1 MPDSTTRIKP
11 LHKSE
16 FFEHFGIKGKER
28 TQFDAEVAKMSLVA
42 HVSPATIPAFS
53 TPCTP
58 QTGRAR
64 SPSAPHGFWVLRV
77 DLKVREASPFTIELL
92 ASNIRQRLVFALQRG
107 DETQFAVQWNRLLK
121 TPWMKTAEAVLSL
134 RGRDAESAWLG
145 VVAQIGGLE
154 IDSDMSRE
162 ECEAALERQIID
174 REWREKVL
182 AEIARLEKACAR
194 ERQMRRRYE
203 LHRQIQQLKSE
214 LIHSTDWT
222 TKRKQGQVHNE
233 EYQEQSRATGP

>member
-1 MPDSTTRIKP
+1 MFGLPDSTTRIKP

-53 TPCTP
+53 TPC
-58 QTGRAR
+58 
-64 SPSAPHGFWVLRV
+64 APHGFWVLRV
-77 DLKVREASPFTIELL
+77 DLKVREASPSTIMLL

-121 TPWMKTAEAVLSL
+121 TPWMNTTEAVLAL

-162 ECEAALERQIID
+162 ECEAALEQQIID

-182 AEIARLEKACAR
+182 AEIARLEKVCAR

-214 LIHSTDWT
+214 LQTGRARSPSAPN
-222 TKRKQGQVHNE
+222 KR
-233 EYQEQSRATGP
+233 EQNIVEDCRSCS